1 VITFGALAVAVLIV
15 YKHDGN
21 LQRLV
26 EGTEPKF
33 SFRGKNVE

>member
-1 VITFGALAVAVLIV
+1 VLGTLAVAVLVI

-26 EGTEPKF
+26 EGVEPKF
-33 SFRGKNVE
+33 SFSKKKDEE